1 MWNGKRNI
9 AVIWHSIT
17 IVRSLRFQGLSTGA
31 NIKLDTLTQ
40 RSIPGLKASRK
51 LWWAKEITPE
61 LHVAGGLT
69 ARQIKYAYEG
79 GFKSIISLYSEANP
93 GNYGGESLVTTS
105 EGENIANITGMQFE
119 TILNNNEDCAS
130 LMSIQ
135 KLSGIISRVQKPI
148 LLYSS
153 QPRSIAF
160 ATLMHLA
167 YQTRC
172 DPHHRP
178 QVNSE
183 KIYKMGAV
191 MGMEF
196 TTQTSKSVVAEIT
209 GEPIVENPIKPNVI
223 PNNWLGYWFAHPVY
237 KNWFTAGQI
246 RRGHLKEIQDAGFKS
261 VINMRQ
267 GITHNGNLS
276 QEDVTLI
283 NIQENTP
290 TYDDNYKP
298 LRQLDTTLKTLV
310 LDSTR
315 DNVYISPTSTVN
327 FESRNVGEYGDDV
340 GFNEELES
348 NDFKNSNLKYYH
360 LPLSKVVFFISPYS
374 NQNTF

>member
-1 MWNGKRNI
+1 VW
-9 AVIWHSIT
+9 
-17 IVRSLRFQGLSTGA
+17 
-31 NIKLDTLTQ
+31 
-40 RSIPGLKASRK
+40 LKASRK

-93 GNYGGESLVTTS
+93 GNYGSESLVTTS

-119 TILNNNEDCAS
+119 TILNDNEDCAS
-130 LMSIQ
+130 LASIQ

-196 TTQTSKSVVAEIT
+196 TTQTSRSVVAEIT
-209 GEPIVENPIKPNVI
+209 GEPIV
-223 PNNWLGYWFAHPVY
+223 A
-237 KNWFTAGQI
+237 
-246 RRGHLKEIQDAGFKS
+246 R
-261 VINMRQ
+261 
-267 GITHNGNLS
+267 
-276 QEDVTLI
+276 
-283 NIQENTP
+283 
-290 TYDDNYKP
+290 
-298 LRQLDTTLKTLV
+298 
-310 LDSTR
+310 
-315 DNVYISPTSTVN
+315 
-327 FESRNVGEYGDDV
+327 
-340 GFNEELES
+340 
-348 NDFKNSNLKYYH
+348 
-360 LPLSKVVFFISPYS
+360 
-374 NQNTF
+374 

>member
-1 MWNGKRNI
+1 
-9 AVIWHSIT
+9 
-17 IVRSLRFQGLSTGA
+17 
-31 NIKLDTLTQ
+31 
-40 RSIPGLKASRK
+40 
-51 LWWAKEITPE
+51 
-61 LHVAGGLT
+61 
-69 ARQIKYAYEG
+69 
-79 GFKSIISLYSEANP
+79 
-93 GNYGGESLVTTS
+93 
-105 EGENIANITGMQFE
+105 
-119 TILNNNEDCAS
+119 
-130 LMSIQ
+130 
-135 KLSGIISRVQKPI
+135 
-148 LLYSS
+148 
-153 QPRSIAF
+153 
-160 ATLMHLA
+160 
-167 YQTRC
+167 
-172 DPHHRP
+172 
-178 QVNSE
+178 
-183 KIYKMGAV
+183 MGAV

-276 QEDVTLI
+276 QEAITLI

-315 DNVYISPTSTVN
+315 DNAYISPTSTVN
-327 FESRNVGEYGDDV
+327 YESRNVGEYGDDV

-348 NDFKNSNLKYYH
+348 KDFKNSNLKYYH
-360 LPLSKVVFFISPYS
+360 LPLGKTARCLCFYLKNP
-374 NQNTF
+374 NTVCY